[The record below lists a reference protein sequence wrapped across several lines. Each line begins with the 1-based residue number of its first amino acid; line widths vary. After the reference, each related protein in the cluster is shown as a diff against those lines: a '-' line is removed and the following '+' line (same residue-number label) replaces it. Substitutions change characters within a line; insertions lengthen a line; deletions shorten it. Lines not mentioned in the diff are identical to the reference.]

1 MELDKEGILTNKSLT
16 EVYCFNSGNHFRL
29 IAVAQR
35 DAMIAAG
42 WHKHEA
48 VTDDDVKLTI
58 RGEIATAWNNGAREE
73 TFGAFLD
80 RATERVL
87 TALHKADWRLLG
99 GKDYTAVEERLAQIK
114 KVVGLAQRALAEK
127 R

>member
-1 MELDKEGILTNKSLT
+1 MMELDKEGILTNKSLT

-80 RATERVL
+80 RATERV
-87 TALHKADWRLLG
+87 WRLLW

-114 KVVGLAQRALAEK
+114 KVVSLAQRALEEK